1 MKKSLH
7 IMLIAMLVYV
17 LFSFTSVYAA
27 STIPMVAVT
36 YRLENSGHYKSLKGT
51 TFTSDEDSIDFT
63 YRRTVNNVEKVYTA
77 SFIKNGNVFSY
88 TRSGAKTGEDAYYQ
102 ALLDDVAVDAMFF
115 AVGEASAMPTQTLTD
130 MAKDYSKYTLAK
142 YGFEVTTYDYKG
154 TIDGKAVSM
163 KAIDTFKIDAKN
175 ITATGISDLVIEDEE
190 ETEVELQPETPIE
203 KKNTIKS
210 LILGIILVAVGVLLV
225 ILAIKTKKTMTS
237 KKATV
242 KKVDTKKT
250 TTKKTK

>member
-7 IMLIAMLVYV
+7 IMLIAMFVYV
-17 LFSFTSVYAA
+17 LFSFTSVYAE

-36 YRLENSGHYKSLKGT
+36 YRLENSGHYKTLKGT
-51 TFTSDEDSIDFT
+51 TFASDEDSIDFT
-63 YRRTVNNVEKVYTA
+63 YRRKVDDTEKVYTA

-88 TRSGAKTGEDAYYQ
+88 TRSGDKTGEDAYYQ

-115 AVGEASAMPTQTLTD
+115 AVGEASAMPTETLKD

-175 ITATGISDLVIEDEE
+175 ITATGISDLVIEDDED
-190 ETEVELQPETPIE
+190 TEIELQPATPVE

-210 LILGIILVAVGVLLV
+210 LILGIILVVVGALIVL
-225 ILAIKTKKTMTS
+225 LAIKTKKA
-237 KKATV
+237 KPA
-242 KKVDTKKT
+242 KKVDAKKVTTKKA